1 MAQRPARGAA
11 AVRGPGSL
19 PAALTHAGLDTLD
32 FGFAIFDADL
42 ALVTC
47 NRAFR
52 TLRGY
57 PPALCRPG
65 TGIVEFYRYN
75 ARRGDYGPGD
85 GELHA
90 QSRLVRVRARQP
102 HELEHTTTTGQVL
115 LVRYA
120 PIEHGGLVLTYA
132 DVTARKS
139 AEALA
144 ARTQAELQVA
154 LDNMPGAISYTDAE
168 LRVVIAND
176 RFNEFYGIPREL
188 FARGQSYV
196 NVFRWLAERGYYGPG
211 DLEAHVAKR
220 IESMR
225 NPTGKSFDDYAP
237 DGRVF
242 RVLRRKVDGGG
253 TVTVISDVSEL
264 KRAEQDLARK
274 EAALHVALDNMPG
287 ALVYTDES
295 LNVVVANDRLKDFYT
310 TPRELYETGRPY
322 PAVFRFLA
330 EQGYYGPGSVE
341 EHVAKRIESLRNPT
355 GKSFEDFAPDG
366 RVFRVVRRKVAT
378 GGAITVVSDVT
389 ELKQAETRMREAM
402 QAAEEAG
409 RQVAEKNRTL
419 ESLASKLSKYLAPQI
434 YKSIFSGD
442 KGAEVASQRKKLT
455 IFFSDIAG
463 FTETTDLLES
473 EELTTL
479 LNQYLR
485 EMSAIA
491 LEHGATID
499 KFIGDAIMLFFGDP
513 ETRGAKEDALA
524 CVRMAIAMQQRMRD
538 LQAEWRERGQEHV
551 FQLRIGINTGFC
563 TVGNFGSDDRVD
575 YTIIGNEVNLASR
588 LQTHADLGGILLS
601 HETWSLVKD
610 EVLAEETGT
619 ITVKGFS
626 KPVRTHRVV
635 GLLDGTGL
643 QGRVIRQ
650 EQDGMLLIVDRN
662 KLSDQGRAE
671 AIRALEETVTL
682 LREPSAGR
690 SPAN

>member
-1 MAQRPARGAA
+1 MVGRRARGTE
-11 AVRGPGSL
+11 GGSEGAPL
-19 PAALTHAGLDTLD
+19 PAALARAALDTLD
-32 FGFAIFDADL
+32 FGFAVFDDDL
-42 ALVTC
+42 TLVGS
-47 NRAFR
+47 NKAFR
-52 TLRGY
+52 ALRGY
-57 PPALCRPG
+57 PAALCKPG
-65 TGIVEFYRYN
+65 TGLAELYRYN

-85 GELHA
+85 VELHA

-102 HELEHTTTTGQVL
+102 HELEHVTATGQVL

-120 PIEHGGLVLTYA
+120 PIAGGLVLTYA
-132 DVTARKS
+132 DVTARKA

-154 LDNMPGAISYTDAE
+154 LDNMPGAITYADAE
-168 LRVVIAND
+168 QRVVIAND
-176 RFNEFYGIPREL
+176 RFTEFYGMPREL
-188 FARGQSYV
+188 FARGRSYHD
-196 NVFRWLAERGYYGPG
+196 VFRFLAERGYYGPG
-211 DLEAHVAKR
+211 DIEAHVAKR
-220 IESMR
+220 VESMR
-225 NPTGKSFDDYAP
+225 NPSGKALDDFAP
-237 DGRVF
+237 DGRAF
-242 RVLRRKVDGGG
+242 RVVRRKVDGGG
-253 TVTVISDVSEL
+253 TVTVITEVTEL

-287 ALVYTDES
+287 ALVYTDEA
-295 LNVVVANDRLKDFYT
+295 LNVVVANDRFRDFYT
-310 TPRELYETGRPY
+310 TPRELFEPGRPY
-322 PAVFRFLA
+322 PAVFRYLA
-330 EQGYYGPGSVE
+330 EQGYYGPGPIE
-341 EHVAKRIESLRNPT
+341 MHVAKRTESLRNPS
-355 GKSFEDFAPDG
+355 GKSFDDHAPDG
-366 RVFRVVRRKVAT
+366 RVFRVVRRKVAA
-378 GGAITVVSDVT
+378 GGAVTVITDISELKEAEVRLQQAVRATDEANRQVT
-389 ELKQAETRMREAM
+389 EH
-402 QAAEEAG
+402 
-409 RQVAEKNRTL
+409 NRTL
-419 ESLASKLSKYLAPQI
+419 ESLASKLSKYLAPQV
-434 YKSIFSGD
+434 YQSIFSGE
-442 KGAEVASQRKKLT
+442 KSVQVSSQRKKLT

-499 KFIGDAIMLFFGDP
+499 KYIGDAIMLFFGDP
-513 ETRGAKEDALA
+513 ETRGPKDDALA

-575 YTIIGNEVNLASR
+575 YTIIGNEVNLTSR

-601 HETWSLVKD
+601 HETWALVKD

-635 GLLDGTGL
+635 GLIGGGGL

-650 EQDGMLLIVDRN
+650 EQDGLLLIVDRH
-662 KLSDQGRAE
+662 KLTDQGRVE
-671 AIRALEETVTL
+671 AIRILETAAAQLKE
-682 LREPSAGR
+682 
-690 SPAN
+690 